1 MTHFSISMTTKFLA
15 SALLSIFS
23 IASTAPGA
31 LAATV
36 NSSAQNT
43 QSNSGTVNLAPM
55 GGSNSNYQINSV
67 SNSQHMF
74 GPGIACPTPELGI
87 GAFGGN
93 DNAYGGG
100 HSNGATNFGATIM
113 FTTPIGGQVG
123 ESCRELV
130 AEITRQRQLDT
141 SAALI
146 RQCAEFARA
155 GVMIDVEQFPEFKVC
170 SAVTVNGRTALDNP

>member
-1 MTHFSISMTTKFLA
+1 MTTKLLA

-23 IASTAPGA
+23 IVSSSTGA
-31 LAATV
+31 LANTV

-67 SNSQHMF
+67 SNSQHEF
-74 GPGIACPTPELGI
+74 GPGISCPTPELGI

-100 HSNGATNFGATIM
+100 YTNGATNFGATVM
-113 FTTPIGGQVG
+113 FTTPLGGDVG
-123 ESCRELV
+123 KACRELV
-130 AEITRQRQLDT
+130 QEITRQRQLDT
-141 SAALI
+141 SAGLI
-146 RQCAEFARA
+146 RQCADFARN
-155 GVMIDVEQFPEFKVC
+155 GVTIDIEQFPEFSVC
-170 SAVTVNGRTALDNP
+170 SAVQVNGRTAVATR

>member
-1 MTHFSISMTTKFLA
+1 MTQFSISMTTKLLA

-23 IASTAPGA
+23 IVSSSTGV
-31 LAATV
+31 LANTV

-67 SNSQHMF
+67 SNSQHEF
-74 GPGIACPTPELGI
+74 GPGISCPTPELGI

-100 HSNGATNFGATIM
+100 YTNGATNFGATVM
-113 FTTPIGGQVG
+113 FTTPLGGDVG
-123 ESCRELV
+123 KACRELV
-130 AEITRQRQLDT
+130 QEITRQRQLDISRVLSDNVLT
-141 SAALI
+141 LPEMVLPLILNSSPSSLSALPSKSTEG
-146 RQCAEFARA
+146 Q
-155 GVMIDVEQFPEFKVC
+155 Q
-170 SAVTVNGRTALDNP
+170 